1 MFNSMLMETVGID
14 TLLLNVL
21 IILAVIVAGAL
32 IVYLIWE
39 AVTSFISKNKSGK
52 TDEINL
58 DSKKKDGSEDFDLD
72 QPVQEMV
79 AESEEVAEPV
89 EIDEVKAEEEQ
100 QELES
105 EQEKEERE
113 NAERRA
119 YLEARRQE
127 LIRRMQEEMEEEQ
140 DETDE
145 VEETT
150 ETVEIPEESVVE
162 EETVEEPVVEEVAQP
177 AVDED
182 LERQK
187 AELAQEK
194 ARYETMVREL
204 EEAKRALAEQ
214 KPETIINT
222 VVETVIPA
230 SLSLEEL
237 KERLA
242 LAEDRLKATEKEYK
256 QVKKEYLPLR
266 RIWNIH
272 ERDEKKL
279 RRKEAIVARQKV
291 LLYGVNNYSDIDEE
305 KAKKL
310 AEELDLLDGLKLSV
324 QHCEEVMAENKDRYP
339 LLEKMYN
346 VLKERDEEIKND
358 IETYKDRIAK
368 LEAEE
373 QENASE
379 TSSEE

>member
-1 MFNSMLMETVGID
+1 MLMETVGID

-58 DSKKKDGSEDFDLD
+58 NSKKKDDSVEDFDLD

-79 AESEEVAEPV
+79 AESEEVVEPV
-89 EIDEVKAEEEQ
+89 EVDEVKAEEEQ

-105 EQEKEERE
+105 AQEKEERE

-127 LIRRMQEEMEEEQ
+127 LIRRMQEEMEEDQ
-140 DETDE
+140 ETEE
-145 VEETT
+145 VEEQA
-150 ETVEIPEESVVE
+150 ETVEIPEETEVE
-162 EETVEEPVVEEVAQP
+162 EEIVEEPVVEEVAQP
-177 AVDED
+177 VVDED

-230 SLSLEEL
+230 SLSLDEL

-324 QHCEEVMAENKDRYP
+324 QHCEEVMSENKDRYP

-358 IETYKDRIAK
+358 IETYKERIAK

>member
-1 MFNSMLMETVGID
+1 MLMETVGID

>member
-58 DSKKKDGSEDFDLD
+58 NSKKKDDSVEDFDLD

-79 AESEEVAEPV
+79 AESEEVVEPV
-89 EIDEVKAEEEQ
+89 EVDEVKAEEEQ

-105 EQEKEERE
+105 AQEKEERE

-127 LIRRMQEEMEEEQ
+127 LIRRMQEEMEEDQ
-140 DETDE
+140 ETEE
-145 VEETT
+145 VEEQA
-150 ETVEIPEESVVE
+150 ETVEIPEETEVE
-162 EETVEEPVVEEVAQP
+162 EEIVEEPVVEEVAQP
-177 AVDED
+177 VVDED

-230 SLSLEEL
+230 SLSLDEL

-324 QHCEEVMAENKDRYP
+324 QHCEEVMSENKDRYP

-358 IETYKDRIAK
+358 IETYKERIAK

-379 TSSEE
+379 NSSEE

>member
-1 MFNSMLMETVGID
+1 MLMETVGID

-58 DSKKKDGSEDFDLD
+58 NSKKKDDSVEDFDLD

-79 AESEEVAEPV
+79 AESEEVVEPV
-89 EIDEVKAEEEQ
+89 EVDEVKAEEEQ

-105 EQEKEERE
+105 AQEKEERE

-127 LIRRMQEEMEEEQ
+127 LIRRMQEEMEEDQ
-140 DETDE
+140 ETEE
-145 VEETT
+145 VEEQA
-150 ETVEIPEESVVE
+150 ETVEIPEETEVE
-162 EETVEEPVVEEVAQP
+162 EEIVEEPVVEEVAQP
-177 AVDED
+177 VVDED

-230 SLSLEEL
+230 SLSLDEL

-324 QHCEEVMAENKDRYP
+324 QHCEEVMSENKDRYP

-358 IETYKDRIAK
+358 IETYKERIAK

-379 TSSEE
+379 NSSEE